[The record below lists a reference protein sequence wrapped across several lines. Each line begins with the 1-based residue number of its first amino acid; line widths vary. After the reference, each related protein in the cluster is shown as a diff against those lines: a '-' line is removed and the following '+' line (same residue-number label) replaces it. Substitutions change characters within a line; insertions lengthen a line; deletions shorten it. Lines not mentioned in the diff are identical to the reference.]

1 MCIRDRLIGKTKVCH
16 IRTTSRTVNRKEP
29 QTSRGN
35 AVSYTHLLRTII
47 SYEKG
52 ESYPKKRSTYDV
64 LAEIFEIPSVELRSE
79 TDELDFQNLP
89 EIPESMMEVIRIFND
104 PDLSGEEVMAQL
116 HELWVKRTS
125 E

>member
-1 MCIRDRLIGKTKVCH
+1 MTFGEKGRRL
-16 IRTTSRTVNRKEP
+16 RKEKGWT
-29 QTSRGN
+29 QAELAKLSGL
-35 AVSYTHLLRTII
+35 SLRTII

-79 TDELDFQNLP
+79 TDELDFQNLS
-89 EIPESMMEVIRIFND
+89 EIPENMMEVIRIFND

-116 HELWVKRTS
+116 QELWEKQRTLHKRI
-125 E
+125 

>member
-1 MCIRDRLIGKTKVCH
+1 MTFGEKVRRL
-16 IRTTSRTVNRKEP
+16 RKEKGWT
-29 QTSRGN
+29 QAELAKLSGL
-35 AVSYTHLLRTII
+35 SLRTII

-104 PDLSGEEVMAQL
+104 RSPPPLPQAATCSCSSTT
-116 HELWVKRTS
+116 WTKTS
-125 E
+125 PP

>member
-1 MCIRDRLIGKTKVCH
+1 MTFGEKGRRL
-16 IRTTSRTVNRKEP
+16 RKEKGWT
-29 QTSRGN
+29 QAELAKLSGL
-35 AVSYTHLLRTII
+35 SLRTII

-79 TDELDFQNLP
+79 IDELDFRNLP
-89 EIPESMMEVIRIFND
+89 EIPESMMEVRIFNN

-116 HELWVKRTS
+116 QELWEKQRTLHKRI
-125 E
+125 

>member
-1 MCIRDRLIGKTKVCH
+1 MTFGEKVRRL
-16 IRTTSRTVNRKEP
+16 RKEKGWT
-29 QTSRGN
+29 QSELAKLSGL
-35 AVSYTHLLRTII
+35 SLRTII

-104 PDLSGEEVMAQL
+104 PDLSGEEVMAQFQ
-116 HELWVKRTS
+116 ELWEKQRTLHKRI
-125 E
+125 

>member
-1 MCIRDRLIGKTKVCH
+1 MTFGEKVRRL
-16 IRTTSRTVNRKEP
+16 RKEKGWT
-29 QTSRGN
+29 QAELAKLSGL
-35 AVSYTHLLRTII
+35 SLRTII

-79 TDELDFQNLP
+79 SDELDFQNLS
-89 EIPESMMEVIRIFND
+89 EIPENMMEVIRIFND

-116 HELWVKRTS
+116 QELWEKQRTLHKRI
-125 E
+125 

>member
-1 MCIRDRLIGKTKVCH
+1 MTFGEKVRRL
-16 IRTTSRTVNRKEP
+16 RKEKGWT
-29 QTSRGN
+29 QAELAKLSGL
-35 AVSYTHLLRTII
+35 SLRTII

-89 EIPESMMEVIRIFND
+89 ESMMEVIRIFND

-116 HELWVKRTS
+116 HELWVKRTA

>member
-1 MCIRDRLIGKTKVCH
+1 MTFGEKVRRL
-16 IRTTSRTVNRKEP
+16 RKEKGWT
-29 QTSRGN
+29 QAELAKLSGL
-35 AVSYTHLLRTII
+35 SLRTII

-79 TDELDFQNLP
+79 TDELDFQNL
-89 EIPESMMEVIRIFND
+89 MEVIRIFNN

-116 HELWVKRTS
+116 HELWVKRTA